1 MHELGHNLGLQHSN
15 VKGAVMSAIHPVRS
29 PGFVLKLQP
38 DDVRRIQAMYGAGT
52 GSGGVQTLPPGE
64 LTGGQVKTLLC
75 VNIPHLT

>member
-15 VKGAVMSAIHPVRS
+15 VKGAVMYSMQIRRP

-52 GSGGVQTLPPGE
+52 GTGGVQNLPSGVA
-64 LTGGQVKTLLC
+64 TGGQVKTELC

>member
-15 VKGAVMSAIHPVRS
+15 VKGAVMYSMQIRRP

-52 GSGGVQTLPPGE
+52 GGVQNLPSGVA
-64 LTGGQVKTLLC
+64 TVGQVKTELC